1 MYRTPYHE
9 RTYVPRPGGIGRD
22 GTVEMR
28 VGGDQGFG
36 LEQEMDNL
44 TEEQRAE
51 VGRRLVAMSMAGGPS
66 AQLSRYMSREG
77 MPGSQ
82 YQHNLGE
89 FGRSPS
95 PRMNPTNQRM
105 PQQPQGMQI
114 PPQMQNVL
122 QRRMAQNNM
131 PQQRM
136 QPRQGMPR
144 PMAPPPQ
151 MGPQAGRQQ
160 MGQPQ
165 MGASRQQPNIYQNL
179 RERPQVAQRPLSAFN
194 PNDVYMG

>member
-28 VGGDQGFG
+28 VGGDRSFG

-66 AQLSRYMSREG
+66 AQLSSYMSTAGENSL
-77 MPGSQ
+77 GSQ
-82 YQHNLGE
+82 YSGGFE
-89 FGRSPS
+89 RTPS
-95 PRMNPTNQRM
+95 PRMSPANQRM